1 MVERLIEC
9 EGLRYENVKEAKR
22 ERERERKESG
32 REVNRVRELTRV

>member
-22 ERERERKESG
+22 ERERKESG

>member
-22 ERERERKESG
+22 EREREREEG
-32 REVNRVRELTRV
+32 VR

>member
-22 ERERERKESG
+22 ERERERE
-32 REVNRVRELTRV
+32 REEGVR